1 MLLVQRYRGVG
12 GEGVRQQDPGL
23 ARIQFLFCKL
33 KYFTRTSKS
42 LLLTYLC
49 VGSHVKSDGQTLVGL
64 DARQSCVEWEFT
76 NWNAHSVS
84 TQVSQTQNTL
94 PISHNNGSNIWLRP
108 AILPGSN
115 IWVSS
120 LSNVYYV
127 SSILVQSFCRYQ
139 NTYKIS

>member
-1 MLLVQRYRGVG
+1 MLLVQVQRYRGVG

-33 KYFTRTSKS
+33 KCFTRTSKS

-64 DARQSCVEWEFT
+64 DARQSCVEREFT

-115 IWVSS
+115 
-120 LSNVYYV
+120 VYGSVVFLMFTDVY
-127 SSILVQSFCRYQ
+127 LVF
-139 NTYKIS
+139 